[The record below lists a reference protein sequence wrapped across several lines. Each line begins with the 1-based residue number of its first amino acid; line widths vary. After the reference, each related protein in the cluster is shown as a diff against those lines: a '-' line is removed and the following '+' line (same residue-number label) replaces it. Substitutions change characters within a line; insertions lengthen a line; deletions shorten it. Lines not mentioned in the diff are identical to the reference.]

1 MEEFE
6 EASLVRIDGQAHVE
20 TGSPPGPRQQAL
32 KVKISIFKWAQNHT
46 KSQWRRQSS
55 GEAAIT
61 IQKWWR
67 GTLVRRSLQHAIICA
82 WLVQKW
88 WRKVSFQRQ
97 EEKRLMALSTYIWS
111 EKASV
116 LLQSMFKMWLM
127 RTRYKKYQ
135 RAAQI
140 IQSNWRLHSFRKTSD
155 AYSLNK
161 LNQDGIDLNIEI
173 VVE

>member
-1 MEEFE
+1 MIAFCKKCC
-6 EASLVRIDGQAHVE
+6 ARKKS
-20 TGSPPGPRQQAL
+20 TSPPPTSPPPSMPETS
-32 KVKISIFKWAQNHT
+32 KKEVK
-46 KSQWRRQSS
+46 
-55 GEAAIT
+55 AAIT

-67 GTLVRRSLQHAIICA
+67 GTLVRRSLQHAIVCA

-88 WRKVSFQRQ
+88 WRMISFRRR
-97 EEKRLMALSTYIWS
+97 EEKRAMALSTYIWS

-140 IQSNWRLHSFRKTSD
+140 IQSNWRHHSFRKSSGS
-155 AYSLNK
+155 YSLSN